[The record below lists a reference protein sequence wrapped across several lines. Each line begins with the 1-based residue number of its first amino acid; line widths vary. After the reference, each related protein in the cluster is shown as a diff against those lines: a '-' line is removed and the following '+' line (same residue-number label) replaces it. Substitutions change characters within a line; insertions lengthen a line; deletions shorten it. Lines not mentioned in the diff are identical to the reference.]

1 MKEETEKKTAM
12 EIIDEEFPT
21 LIGLCLDAIGSDE
34 IFFNDET
41 GYPVYKAGDNRL
53 NVYGIKMVSGE
64 LWCYTCEYP
73 EYADNKDCW
82 TRLSDMEEISL
93 TDIAECLSVYIENLD
108 KLKYKDLTDYDDF

>member
-12 EIIDEEFPT
+12 GIINEAFPI
-21 LIGLCLDAIGSDE
+21 LIELCLDVAGTDE

-41 GYPVYKAGDNRL
+41 GYPVYKVGDNAL
-53 NVYGIKMVSGE
+53 NVYGLKMVSGE

-82 TRLSDMEEISL
+82 SRFSDMEGISL
-93 TDIAECLSVYIENLD
+93 ADIAECLSVYIENHD
-108 KLKYKDLTDYDDF
+108 ILKYKSEN

>member
-1 MKEETEKKTAM
+1 MKEISEKKSAM
-12 EIIDEEFPT
+12 EIIDKEIPI
-21 LIGLCLDAIGSDE
+21 LIGLCLDAIGTDE

-41 GYPVYKAGDNRL
+41 GYPVYKAGDDIL

-82 TRLSDMEEISL
+82 TRLSDIEEISL
-93 TDIAECLSVYIENLD
+93 KDIAKCLSVYIENLD
-108 KLKYKDLTDYDDF
+108 ILKYKDEN